1 MLSKLIKTKLVN
13 SYRAYVRMIDKIT
26 KIQHKD
32 LYILTKGLYEDR
44 LCRHKQ
50 YSLKKVKLNFSA
62 TF

>member
-44 LCRHKQ
+44 LCRH
-50 YSLKKVKLNFSA
+50 
-62 TF
+62 